1 MSPIDER
8 LKSLNIVLPD
18 VMPPVVD
25 GYVPA
30 FAPFTRSG
38 DQIHLSG
45 RLGKEGGKLLCGK
58 VGEEISL
65 DQGKLAARHVAIDL
79 LAVLK
84 AAIGDLGCV
93 RRIVKL
99 FVMVNGSPHFTEPHR
114 VADGASVHLHKV
126 FRRPIRNSVRFREV
140 RCAVD
145 HDKELYDS
153 SNAAKIA
160 DGGFKHGQQFNC
172 HVARGELPLI
182 QANLFAHFPAEE
194 LTALLAKAAREMN
207 LVAGTSE
214 RRERRHIS
222 VDDWRHDVGQNN
234 VERLQAL
241 VNGRHALLPSAPSP

>member
-1 MSPIDER
+1 MSPVDER

-58 VGEEISL
+58 VSEEISL
-65 DQGKLAARHVAIDL
+65 DRGKLAARHVAIEL

-99 FVMVNGSPHFTEPHR
+99 FVMVNGAPHFTEPHR
-114 VADGASVHLHKV
+114 VADGVGTHNAGVEGSSSSLSTNE
-126 FRRPIRNSVRFREV
+126 FRV
-140 RCAVD
+140 
-145 HDKELYDS
+145 
-153 SNAAKIA
+153 IA
-160 DGGFKHGQQFNC
+160 
-172 HVARGELPLI
+172 
-182 QANLFAHFPAEE
+182 
-194 LTALLAKAAREMN
+194 LTAE
-207 LVAGTSE
+207 
-214 RRERRHIS
+214 IS
-222 VDDWRHDVGQNN
+222 RPAV
-234 VERLQAL
+234 
-241 VNGRHALLPSAPSP
+241 